1 MADFLQTAFAF
12 PTGIFSALLV
22 FVLLYWFAVIAGL
35 LELELLEG
43 IDLDVE
49 ADDPGVLALLG
60 LGGVPAGVSLSL
72 LVLFSWFLTFA
83 GTLAVAPAGWL
94 AGGALALGAFVG
106 GVAATAL
113 CARPLRKALASRSA
127 PRSREFVGRVCQVT
141 TQRVDEGFG
150 QAEVEGE
157 PLVVQVRC
165 VEANGL
171 TRGARALI
179 FDYDAEQAVFLVSPL
194 EGGKGRK
201 S

>member
-1 MADFLQTAFAF
+1 MADFLQMAFAF

-43 IDLDVE
+43 IDLD
-49 ADDPGVLALLG
+49 ADDPGLLALVG
-60 LGGVPAGVSLSL
+60 LGGVPAGISLSL

-83 GTLAVAPAGWL
+83 GTLAVGARGWL

-113 CARPLRKALASRSA
+113 CARPLRKVLASRSA

-141 TQRVDEGFG
+141 TQRVDEHFG

-171 TRGARALI
+171 TRGSRALI
-179 FDYDAEQAVFLVSPL
+179 FDYDAEQAVFLISPL
-194 EGGKGRK
+194 EGGQRRK
-201 S
+201 SR